1 MRYISTDSSIDRAVF
16 FQNPSSVRGIMEL
29 KNFDPNGQVVS
40 TRTGIKYPFIY
51 LVYTHVI
58 DPYRYRFVDQLLR
71 KSINLTQL
79 YDHQLSVLSYLV
91 AAALAE
97 KDRQF
102 FKLFLN
108 HDAQIPALQRELT
121 QRQMMLPEAQDS
133 QLNDLINEILT
144 CYQAKEVIIAS
155 KKTHHTAVY
164 SSSLSSLLQW
174 LRISRSPDDKQ
185 SATVLHKKTK

>member
-1 MRYISTDSSIDRAVF
+1 MRYISTDSRIDQAVF
-16 FQNPSSVRGIMEL
+16 FQNPSSVKEIMEL

-51 LVYTHVI
+51 VVYTRVL

-71 KSINLTQL
+71 QGINLTQL

-108 HDAQIPALQRELT
+108 HDAQIPALRRELT

-155 KKTHHTAVY
+155 KQTDHTAVY